1 MAEQKGNQMTTIGNL
16 LTRDLS
22 RKIEEIIQVDQADQA
37 SVYAEIT
44 EYVATDS
51 IRDQYHDLLK
61 AIAEAPGDPHE
72 SVGVWVSGFF
82 GSGKSSFAK
91 NLGYALENRS
101 VLGHKFGELFKQQ
114 IGDPRSSALLDL
126 INAKTPTEVILFEV
140 AKEAD
145 TRKVTQ
151 RIAELMYTVLLR
163 ELGYSEDFDI
173 AELEI
178 ELEAEGKL
186 PEFVATCKSLLKK
199 DWETVRAGA
208 QKLSRASAILHE
220 LNPKLYPSADSWSHS
235 QRNRDVSISVSKVVK
250 RTFDLWGRRRNGKA
264 LVFIID
270 EVGQHVARSGDKIE
284 DLRATIE
291 EFGKVSKN
299 LLKEGKIIAPCWIVV
314 TSQEKLDEVVAAI
327 DSKRVELAKLQDRF
341 HYRVDLAPSD
351 IREVATKRVLAKK
364 TEAQKPL
371 RHLFSENQG
380 QLNAA
385 LRLERTTRRTDIN
398 ESDFVNFYPYPP
410 HYIDL
415 CIGIMSGIR
424 LQPGAP
430 RHYGGS
436 NRTIIKQ
443 AYEMLVSD
451 RTAFAKRPIGALVTL
466 DKVFELVEGNLSN
479 EKRTDIYQIAERFK
493 NDPEDHGWALR
504 VAQAICLLEFIRDLP
519 RTEANL
525 SAVLV
530 SEVGKATPL
539 VEVEAAIKRLNAA
552 QFIRNTEEGWKLQT
566 AQEKN
571 WETERR
577 GHLEPKPRERNEL
590 ARTALQQVFDEPEF
604 KTFRYQNRSFR
615 ISISVDGT
623 SIGDEGELPLT
634 LSVAEDGDELT
645 KRIEEIR
652 KESQQKSHENDPY
665 WLFCLTPEID
675 ELVGQLHASRKMVDK
690 YNQLSAQQKIS
701 PDEAALLQ
709 DEKNSKNGYETRLRD
724 KLTEAMERGTGM
736 FQGVQKDATAK
747 GLSEILKKLFG
758 QVVPYLYPKLQMG
771 SRSLKGDEAEHILK
785 AADLKALPNVFYVG
799 DQGLGLVVTEGPKN
813 IVNTNAD
820 VAKEVLDYLKSEH
833 SYGNKDSRMGKAL
846 EKRFGGTPYG
856 WERDMLRLILAT
868 LFRAGE
874 IEVTYQGNRFHNYQ
888 DPASRTPFTNNTA
901 FKSSLFSP
909 RQSVGLKTL
918 TRAVQQL
925 EDLTGEE
932 VDVEEGAIATAF
944 KKVAVDEL
952 EKLYPLKATA
962 EAHRLPILSMLSD
975 FQQTLAGIQSS
986 ASDDCVRILTE
997 NGKDFGET
1005 RNKVRKLRETLNAEA
1020 IGVLRQASFA
1030 IEHIWQRLAS
1040 HCPSPEI
1047 AKSVEEL
1054 KAVLSSDQ
1062 FVDSLSEIEG
1072 KTATIAGA
1080 YKQVYLELFER
1091 RRAAYMKAIDDIKLR
1106 PEWEPLQPV
1115 VKDESDDAAR
1125 RQIEAENARKEIMA
1139 NTMLVALIARVG
1151 SDEDRENVSTGKTL
1165 GKASLAE
1172 METDLVAVDGLKSSV
1187 LLKLQELS
1195 LSVEPKPVRRLKIAQ
1210 FFSKPI
1216 RTQPELDATIEKL
1229 RESLQKCIDEEMVI
1243 ILE

>member
-1 MAEQKGNQMTTIGNL
+1 
-16 LTRDLS
+16 
-22 RKIEEIIQVDQADQA
+22 
-37 SVYAEIT
+37 
-44 EYVATDS
+44 
-51 IRDQYHDLLK
+51 
-61 AIAEAPGDPHE
+61 
-72 SVGVWVSGFF
+72 
-82 GSGKSSFAK
+82 
-91 NLGYALENRS
+91 
-101 VLGHKFGELFKQQ
+101 
-114 IGDPRSSALLDL
+114 
-126 INAKTPTEVILFEV
+126 
-140 AKEAD
+140 
-145 TRKVTQ
+145 
-151 RIAELMYTVLLR
+151 MYTVLLR

-186 PEFVATCKSLLKK
+186 PEFIATCKTLLDK

-208 QKLSRASAILHE
+208 QKLSRASAILHQ
-220 LNPKLYPSADSWSHS
+220 LDPNLYPSADSWSHS
-235 QRNRDVSISVSKVVK
+235 QRNRDASISVGKVVK
-250 RTFDLWGRRRNGKA
+250 RTFELWGRRRNGKA

-291 EFGKVSKN
+291 EFGRVGKN
-299 LLKEGKIIAPCWIVV
+299 LLKEHKIIAPCWIVV

-364 TEAQKPL
+364 DEAEKPL
-371 RHLFSENQG
+371 KELFSANQG

-398 ESDFVNFYPYPP
+398 ESDFIHFYPYPP

-451 RTAFAKRPIGALVTL
+451 RTAFAKKPIKALVTL

-493 NDPEDHGWALR
+493 NNQEDQGWALR
-504 VAQAICLLEFIRDLP
+504 VAKAICLLEFLRDLP

-525 SAVLV
+525 AAVLV
-530 SEVGKATPL
+530 DEVGKSAPL
-539 VEVEAAIKRLNAA
+539 SEVQAAVKRLSTA

-571 WETERR
+571 WETERS
-577 GHLEPKPRERNEL
+577 GYLEPKPRERNEL
-590 ARTALQQVFDEPEF
+590 ARSALQQIFDEPEF
-604 KTFRYQNRSFR
+604 KTFRFQNRSFR
-615 ISISVDGT
+615 IGISVDGT
-623 SIGDEGELPLT
+623 GIGDEGELPVALC
-634 LSVAEDGDELT
+634 LAEDADELT

-652 KESQQKSHENDPY
+652 TDSQQKSHENDLY

-675 ELVGQLHASRKMVDK
+675 ELVGQLHASRRMVDK

-701 PDEAALLQ
+701 PDEATCLQ

-736 FQGVQKDATAK
+736 FRGVQKDASALGK
-747 GLSEILKKLFG
+747 GLGEILKKLFG
-758 QVVPYLYPKLQMG
+758 QVVPDLYPKLQMG
-771 SRSLKGDEAEHILK
+771 SRPLKGDEAELILK
-785 AADLKALPNVFYVG
+785 AADLKALPNVFYIG
-799 DQGLGLVVTEGPKN
+799 DHGLGLVIKEGPKN
-813 IVNTNAD
+813 VVNTNAD

-846 EKRFGGTPYG
+846 ENRFGGTPYG
-856 WERDMLRLILAT
+856 WERDMLRLILAA

-888 DPASRTPFTNNTA
+888 DPASRTPFTNNPA
-901 FKSSLFSP
+901 FRSSLFSP

-918 TRAVQQL
+918 TQAVQQL

-932 VDVEEGAIATAF
+932 VDVEEGAIATAL
-944 KKVAVDEL
+944 KKVAAEEL

-962 EAHRLPILSMLSD
+962 EAHHLPILASLSE
-975 FQQTLAGIQSS
+975 FQHTLVGIQSS
-986 ASDDCVRILTE
+986 TSDDCVRILTE
-997 NGKDFGET
+997 NGPQFAET
-1005 RNKVRKLRETLNAEA
+1005 RDKVRKMRESLDSKA
-1020 IGVLRQASFA
+1020 IDLLRQSRLAT
-1030 IEHIWQRLAS
+1030 EQVWQRLAP
-1040 HCPSPEI
+1040 HCPLPEI
-1047 AKSVEEL
+1047 AASVEEL
-1054 KAVLSSDQ
+1054 QKLLVSEQFIDSLDDIAKHTKAVLD
-1062 FVDSLSEIEG
+1062 
-1072 KTATIAGA
+1072 A
-1080 YKQVYLELFER
+1080 YKLVYIDLFER
-1091 RRAAYMKAIDDIKLR
+1091 RKKAYESAIEEIRNRSEWGPLEATN
-1106 PEWEPLQPV
+1106 PEQASSMLSPL
-1115 VKDESDDAAR
+1115 AGR
-1125 RQIEAENARKEIMA
+1125 LG
-1139 NTMLVALIARVG
+1139 T
-1151 SDEDRENVSTGKTL
+1151 DEDKDAVANGASL
-1165 GKASLAE
+1165 GKASLTE
-1172 METDLVAVDGLKSSV
+1172 MESDLCAADGLKSSV
-1187 LLKLQELS
+1187 LFKLQELS
-1195 LSVEPKPVRRLKIAQ
+1195 IAENKAPVRKVRVSE
-1210 FFSKPI
+1210 FFNRPI
-1216 RTQPELDATIEKL
+1216 QTQAELDNVLDLI
-1229 RESLQKCIDEEMVI
+1229 RDSLQKCIDEGAII

>member
-1 MAEQKGNQMTTIGNL
+1 MKTIGDL

-22 RKIEEIIQVDQADQA
+22 RKIEEIIQVDQADEQ
-37 SVYAEIT
+37 SVHAEIT
-44 EYVATDS
+44 EYIATDS
-51 IRDQYHDLLK
+51 IREQYHHLLK
-61 AIAEAPGDPHE
+61 AVAEAPSDPHE

-101 VLGHKFGELFKQQ
+101 VLGSKFADLFKQQ
-114 IGDPRSSALLDL
+114 LGDTRTSDLLDL

-186 PEFVATCKSLLKK
+186 PEFIATCKTLLKR

-208 QKLSRASAILHE
+208 QKLSRASAILHQ
-220 LNPKLYPSADSWSHS
+220 LDPKLYPSADSWSHS
-235 QRNRDVSISVSKVVK
+235 QRNRDASISVSKVVK
-250 RTFDLWGRRRNGKA
+250 RTFDLWGRRRKGKA

-291 EFGKVSKN
+291 EFGKVGKN
-299 LLKEGKIIAPCWIVV
+299 LLKERKIIAPCWIVV

-364 TEAQKPL
+364 TQAEKPL
-371 RHLFSENQG
+371 KRLFSENQG

-398 ESDFVNFYPYPP
+398 ESDFVHFYPYPP

-443 AYEMLVSD
+443 AYEMLVSE
-451 RTAFAKRPIGALVTL
+451 RTAFAKKPIGALVTL

-479 EKRTDIYQIAERFK
+479 EKRTDIHQIAERFK
-493 NDPEDHGWALR
+493 NNVEDHGWASR
-504 VAQAICLLEFIRDLP
+504 VAKAICLLEFVRDLP

-525 SAVLV
+525 AAVLV
-530 SEVGKATPL
+530 DEVGKATPL
-539 VEVEAAIKRLNAA
+539 NEIQAAVQRLHTA

-590 ARTALQQVFDEPEF
+590 TRTALQQVFDEPEF

-615 ISISVDGT
+615 IGISVDGT
-623 SIGDEGELPLT
+623 SIGDEGELPLS
-634 LSVAEDGDELT
+634 LCVAEDADELT

-652 KESQQKSHENDPY
+652 TESQQKTHENDLY

-701 PDEAALLQ
+701 PDEATCLQ

-724 KLTEAMERGTGM
+724 KLTEGMERGTGM
-736 FQGVQKDATAK
+736 FRGVQKDASALGK
-747 GLSEILKKLFG
+747 GLGEILKKLFG
-758 QVVPYLYPKLQMG
+758 QVVPDLYPKLQMG
-771 SRSLKGDEAEHILK
+771 SRPLKGDEAEHILK

-799 DQGLGLVVTEGPKN
+799 DQGLGLVIKDGPKN
-813 IVNTNAD
+813 IVNINAV

-888 DPASRTPFTNNTA
+888 DPACRTPFTNNPA

-918 TRAVQQL
+918 TQAVQQL

-932 VDVEEGAIATAF
+932 VDVEEGAIAAAF
-944 KKVAVDEL
+944 KKVVAEEL

-962 EAHRLPILSMLSD
+962 EAHRLPILPLLSE
-975 FQQTLAGIQSS
+975 FRQTLLGIQSS
-986 ASDDCVRILTE
+986 ASDDCVRTLTE

-1005 RNKVRKLRETLNAEA
+1005 RDYVRKLRESLNAEA
-1020 IGVLRQASFA
+1020 IGMIRQARQA
-1030 IEHIWQRLAS
+1030 TNQVWQRLAA
-1040 HCPSPEI
+1040 HNPTPELGTT
-1047 AKSVEEL
+1047 VERLKTLLASEHFIDSWNEIDAST
-1054 KAVLSSDQ
+1054 KAVLD
-1062 FVDSLSEIEG
+1062 
-1072 KTATIAGA
+1072 A
-1080 YKQVYLELFER
+1080 YRNAYCDLFER
-1091 RRAAYMKAIDDIKLR
+1091 RKSFYESAIEEIKNR
-1106 PEWEPLQPV
+1106 TEWAPLEATNSSMAVTLLSPLLGRVGTDEDQEA
-1115 VKDESDDAAR
+1115 VKGGTSLGKSSLTEMESD
-1125 RQIEAENARKEIMA
+1125 
-1139 NTMLVALIARVG
+1139 
-1151 SDEDRENVSTGKTL
+1151 
-1165 GKASLAE
+1165 LA
-1172 METDLVAVDGLKSSV
+1172 AVDGLKSSV
-1187 LLKLQELS
+1187 SVKLQELS
-1195 LSVEPKPVRRLKIAQ
+1195 IGSEKKAPVRKVRVSE
-1210 FFSKPI
+1210 FFNRPI
-1216 RTQPELDATIEKL
+1216 QTQEELDKVLDLI
-1229 RESLQKCIDEEMVI
+1229 RNSLQKCIDEGAII

>member
-1 MAEQKGNQMTTIGNL
+1 MTTIGEL

-22 RKIEEIIQVDQADQA
+22 RKIEEIIQVDQGDEHA
-37 SVYAEIT
+37 VYGEIS
-44 EYVATDS
+44 EYIATDS
-51 IRDQYHDLLK
+51 IREQYHHLLK

-91 NLGYALENRS
+91 NLGYALQNRG
-101 VLGHKFGELFKQQ
+101 VLGSKFAELFKQQ
-114 IGDPRSSALLDL
+114 LGDTRISALLDL

-163 ELGYSEDFDI
+163 ELSYAEDFDI

-186 PEFVATCKSLLKK
+186 PEFVSTCKSQLNKN
-199 DWETVRAGA
+199 WETVRAGA
-208 QKLSRASAILHE
+208 QKLSRASAILHT
-220 LNPKLYPSADSWSHS
+220 LDPKTYPSADSWAHA
-235 QRNRDVSISVSKVVK
+235 QRNRDTLISVSKVVE
-250 RTFDLWGRRRNGKA
+250 RTFELWGRRRKGKA
-264 LVFIID
+264 LAFIID

-291 EFGKVSKN
+291 EFGKVGRN
-299 LLKEGKIIAPCWIVV
+299 LLKARKITAPCWIVV
-314 TSQEKLDEVVAAI
+314 TSQEKLNEVVAAI
-327 DSKRVELAKLQDRF
+327 DSKRVDLAKLQDRF
-341 HYRVDLAPSD
+341 RYRVDLAPSD

-364 TEAQKPL
+364 TEAVKSL
-371 RHLFSENQG
+371 KKLFSDNQG

-385 LRLERTTRRTDIN
+385 LRLERTSRRTDIN
-398 ESDFVNFYPYPP
+398 ESDFIDFYPYPP

-479 EKRTDIYQIAERFK
+479 EKRTDIHQIAERFK
-493 NDPEDHGWALR
+493 GVPEDNGWALR
-504 VAQAICLLEFIRDLP
+504 VAKAICLLEFIRDLP
-519 RTEANL
+519 RTEVNL

-530 SEVGKATPL
+530 DEVGRAAPL
-539 VEVEAAIKRLNAA
+539 GEVQAAVKRLHTA
-552 QFIRNTEEGWKLQT
+552 QFVRNTEEGWKLQT

-577 GHLEPKPRERNEL
+577 GYLEPKPRERNEL
-590 ARTALQQVFDEPEF
+590 TRTALQQIFDEPEF
-604 KTFRYQNRSFR
+604 KTYRFQNRSFR
-615 ISISVDGT
+615 VGVCVDGT
-623 SIGDEGELPLT
+623 TTGSEGDLPLT
-634 LSVAEDGDELT
+634 LCACDDAGELT

-652 KESQQKSHENDPY
+652 AESQQKSHENDLY

-675 ELVGQLHASRKMVDK
+675 EIVAQLHASRKMVDK

-701 PDEAALLQ
+701 ADEAICLQ
-709 DEKNSKNGYETRLRD
+709 DEKNSKNGNETRLRD
-724 KLTEAMERGTGM
+724 KLTEAMERGSGM
-736 FQGVQKDATAK
+736 FRGVQKDASGLGK
-747 GLSEILKKLFG
+747 GLGEILKKLFG
-758 QVVPYLYPKLQMG
+758 HVVPDMYPKLQMG
-771 SRSLKGDEAEHILK
+771 SRPLKGDEAEHILK

-799 DQGLGLVVTEGPKN
+799 DQGLGLVVKDGPKN

-820 VAKEVLDYLKSEH
+820 VAKEVLDFLKSEH
-833 SYGNKDSRMGKAL
+833 SYGNKDTRMGKAL
-846 EKRFGGTPYG
+846 EKRFGGFTYG

-888 DPASRTPFTNNTA
+888 DPASRAPFTNNQS
-901 FKSSLFSP
+901 FRSSLFSP

-918 TRAVQQL
+918 TQAVQQL

-944 KKVAVDEL
+944 KNVAAAEL
-952 EKLYPLKATA
+952 EKLYPLKALA
-962 EAHRLPILSMLSD
+962 EAHRLPVVPLLIEY
-975 FQQTLAGIQSS
+975 QQTLAGILAS
-986 ASDDCVRILTE
+986 ASDDCVRTLNETGAI
-997 NGKDFGET
+997 FGQT
-1005 RNKVRKLRETLNAEA
+1005 REKVRKLREAVSDKTLDALQQARTATEA
-1020 IGVLRQASFA
+1020 V
-1030 IEHIWQRLAS
+1030 WQRLSA
-1040 HCPSPEI
+1040 HCPSPEV
-1047 AKSVEEL
+1047 AEAVKDLKEL
-1054 KAVLSSDQ
+1054 LVSDQ
-1062 FVDSLSEIEG
+1062 FVESLDAVAI
-1072 KTATIAGA
+1072 KTKTVLDA
-1080 YKQVYLELFER
+1080 YKQAYRALFD
-1091 RRAAYMKAIDDIKLR
+1091 RRAEAYQKAVEEIRNR
-1106 PEWEPLQPV
+1106 PEWEPLAQTNLDLAKLLLAP
-1115 VKDESDDAAR
+1115 
-1125 RQIEAENARKEIMA
+1125 
-1139 NTMLVALIARVG
+1139 LVARVG
-1151 SDEDRENVSTGKTL
+1151 TEADRGAVDSGKGLGNVSLT
-1165 GKASLAE
+1165 E
-1172 METDLVAVDGLKSSV
+1172 MESDLAAVEGLRSSALV
-1187 LLKLQELS
+1187 KLQELS
-1195 LSVEPKPVRRLKIAQ
+1195 MGGETKAPVRRIRMSEI
-1210 FFSKPI
+1210 FNRPI
-1216 RTQPELDATIEKL
+1216 QTQEDLETAMGQL
-1229 RESLQKCIDEEMVI
+1229 RNSLQKFIDEGAAI

>member
-1 MAEQKGNQMTTIGNL
+1 VKTIGEL
-16 LTRDLS
+16 LTRDLGS
-22 RKIEEIIQVDQADQA
+22 KIEEIIQVDQADEQ

-44 EYVATDS
+44 EYIATTS
-51 IRDQYHDLLK
+51 IRDQYHQLFK
-61 AIAEAPGDPHE
+61 AVAEAPADPNE
-72 SVGVWVSGFF
+72 SIGVWVSGFF

-91 NLGYALENRS
+91 NLGYALQNRT
-101 VLGHKFGELFKQQ
+101 VLGSKFADLFKKQL
-114 IGDPRSSALLDL
+114 GDQRITDLLDL

-186 PEFVATCKSLLKK
+186 SEFIATCKTLLQK

-208 QKLSRASAILHE
+208 QKLSRASAILHT
-220 LNPKLYPSADSWSHS
+220 LDSKTYPSADSWSHA
-235 QRNRDVSISVSKVVK
+235 QRNRDAAISVSKVVE
-250 RTFDLWGRRRNGKA
+250 RTFELWGRRRKGKA

-291 EFGKVSKN
+291 EFGKVGKN
-299 LLKEGKIIAPCWIVV
+299 LLKAHKIIAPCWIVV

-327 DSKRVELAKLQDRF
+327 DSKRVDLAKLQDRF
-341 HYRVDLAPSD
+341 HFRVDLAPSD
-351 IREVATKRVLAKK
+351 IREVATKRVLAK
-364 TEAQKPL
+364 TPDAETTLQK
-371 RHLFSENQG
+371 LFSENQG
-380 QLNAA
+380 QMNAA
-385 LRLERTTRRTDIN
+385 LRLERTTRRTDIS
-398 ESDFVNFYPYPP
+398 ESDFIHYYPYPP

-451 RTAFAKRPIGALVTL
+451 RTAFAKKPIGALVTM

-479 EKRTDIYQIAERFK
+479 EKRTDIHQIGERFK
-493 NDPEDHGWALR
+493 DDPEDHGWAWR
-504 VAQAICLLEFIRDLP
+504 VAKAICLLEFIRDLP

-525 SAVLV
+525 AAVLV
-530 SEVGKATPL
+530 DEVGKATPIQ
-539 VEVEAAIKRLNAA
+539 EVQAAVKRLNTA

-571 WETERR
+571 WETDRR

-590 ARTALQQVFDEPEF
+590 ARSALQQIFDEPEF
-604 KTFRYQNRSFR
+604 KTFRFQNRSFR
-615 ISISVDGT
+615 IAIRIDGT
-623 SIGDEGELPLT
+623 GIGDEGELPLT
-634 LSVAEDGDELT
+634 LSVADDADDLT
-645 KRIEEIR
+645 KRIEEVR
-652 KESQQKSHENDPY
+652 SESQQKSHENDLY

-675 ELVGQLHASRKMVDK
+675 ELVAQLHASRKMVDK

-701 PDEAALLQ
+701 PDEASCLQ
-709 DEKNSKNGYETRLRD
+709 DEKNSKHGFETRLRD
-724 KLTEAMERGTGM
+724 KLTEGMERGTGM
-736 FQGVQKDATAK
+736 FRGVQKDASALGK
-747 GLSEILKKLFG
+747 GLGEILKKFFG
-758 QVVPYLYPKLQMG
+758 HIVPDMYFKLQMG
-771 SRSLKGDEAEHILK
+771 SRPLKGDEAEHILK
-785 AADLKALPNVFYVG
+785 AADLKALPNVFYAG
-799 DQGLGLVVTEGPKN
+799 DHGLGLVIKEGPKN

-846 EKRFGGTPYG
+846 ERRFGGTPYG

-874 IEVTYQGNRFHNYQ
+874 VEVTYQGNRFRNYQ
-888 DPASRTPFTNNTA
+888 DPAARTPFTSNPA
-901 FKSSLFSP
+901 FRSSLFSP
-909 RQSVGLKTL
+909 RQTVGLKTL
-918 TRAVQQL
+918 TQAVQQL

-944 KKVAVDEL
+944 KKVAAEEL

-962 EAHRLPILSMLSD
+962 EAHRLPIMPMLSE
-975 FQQTLAGIQSS
+975 FQQTLIGIQAS

-997 NGKDFGET
+997 NGADFAET
-1005 RNKVRKLRETLNAEA
+1005 RDRVRQLRELLNAEA
-1020 IGVLRQASFA
+1020 IGVLRQARLVT
-1030 IEHIWQRLAS
+1030 EQVWQRLAS

-1047 AKSVEEL
+1047 AASVEEL
-1054 KAVLSSDQ
+1054 KQLLSSEQLIASWGEMAGHTKAVLD
-1062 FVDSLSEIEG
+1062 
-1072 KTATIAGA
+1072 A
-1080 YKQVYLELFER
+1080 YKHVYIDIFDR
-1091 RRAAYMKAIDDIKLR
+1091 RRNAYETAIGEIKNRAEWGPLESTNPGMAASLLS
-1106 PEWEPLQPV
+1106 PL
-1115 VKDESDDAAR
+1115 
-1125 RQIEAENARKEIMA
+1125 MG
-1139 NTMLVALIARVG
+1139 RVG
-1151 SDEDRENVSTGKTL
+1151 TEDDKEAVAKGVSL
-1165 GKASLAE
+1165 GKASLTE
-1172 METDLVAVDGLKSSV
+1172 MESDLAAVDGLKSSV
-1187 LLKLQELS
+1187 SIKLQELS
-1195 LSVEPKPVRRLKIAQ
+1195 MGGEKKAPVRRIRVSE
-1210 FFSKPI
+1210 FFNRPI
-1216 RTQPELDATIEKL
+1216 QTQGELDKTLELI
-1229 RESLQKCIDEEMVI
+1229 RDSLQKCIDEGAVI

>member
-1 MAEQKGNQMTTIGNL
+1 MKTIGDL

-22 RKIEEIIQVDQADQA
+22 RKIEEIIQVDQADEQ
-37 SVYAEIT
+37 SVHAEIS

-51 IRDQYHDLLK
+51 IREQYHHLLK
-61 AIAEAPGDPHE
+61 AVAEAPADPHE
-72 SVGVWVSGFF
+72 SIGVWVSGFF

-91 NLGYALENRS
+91 NLGYALQNRT
-101 VLGHKFGELFKQQ
+101 VVGRKFADLFKEQ
-114 IGDPRSSALLDL
+114 IGDNRINDLLDL

-163 ELGYSEDFDI
+163 ELGYAEDFDV

-186 PEFVATCKSLLKK
+186 PEFIATCKSELKK

-208 QKLSRASAILHE
+208 QKLSRASAILHK
-220 LNPKLYPSADSWSHS
+220 LDPKTYPSADSWAHA
-235 QRNRDVSISVSKVVK
+235 QRNRDASISVSKVVE
-250 RTFDLWGRRRNGKA
+250 RTFELWGRRRKGKA

-291 EFGKVSKN
+291 EFGKIGKN
-299 LLKEGKIIAPCWIVV
+299 LLKARKITAPCWIVV

-341 HYRVDLAPSD
+341 RYRVDLAPSD

-364 TEAQKPL
+364 TAAEKPL
-371 RHLFSENQG
+371 KDLFKKNEG

-385 LRLERTTRRTDIN
+385 LRLERTTRRTDIS
-398 ESDFVNFYPYPP
+398 ESDFVHFYPYPP

-451 RTAFAKRPIGALVTL
+451 RTGFAKKPVGALVTL

-479 EKRTDIYQIAERFK
+479 EKRTDIHQIAERF
-493 NDPEDHGWALR
+493 NGEPDDHGWALR
-504 VAQAICLLEFIRDLP
+504 VAKAICLLEFIRDLP

-525 SAVLV
+525 AAVLV
-530 SEVGKATPL
+530 DEVGKATP
-539 VEVEAAIKRLNAA
+539 VSEVQAAVKRLDGAK
-552 QFIRNTEEGWKLQT
+552 FIRNTEEGWKLQT

-571 WETERR
+571 WTNERS
-577 GHLEPKPRERNEL
+577 GHLDPKPRERNEL
-590 ARTALQQVFDEPEF
+590 TRTALQQIFDEPEF

-615 ISISVDGT
+615 IGLNVDST

-634 LSVAEDGDELT
+634 LCVSDDADELT

-652 KESQQKSHENDPY
+652 TESQQKSHENDLY

-675 ELVGQLHASRKMVDK
+675 ELVSQLHASRKMVDK
-690 YNQLSAQQKIS
+690 YNQMSAQQKIS
-701 PDEAALLQ
+701 PDEATCLQ

-736 FQGVQKDATAK
+736 FRGVQKDASALGK
-747 GLSEILKKLFG
+747 GLGEILKKLFG
-758 QVVPYLYPKLQMG
+758 QVVPDLYPKLQMG
-771 SRSLKGDEAEHILK
+771 SRPLKGDEAEQILK

-799 DQGLGLVVTEGPKN
+799 DHGLGLVIKDGPKN
-813 IVNTNAD
+813 IICTTAD

-833 SYGNKDSRMGKAL
+833 SYGNKDTRMGKAL

-874 IEVTYQGNRFHNYQ
+874 IEVTFQGNRYHNYQ
-888 DPASRTPFTNNTA
+888 DPASRTPFTNNPA
-901 FKSSLFSP
+901 FRSSLFSP

-918 TRAVQQL
+918 TQAVQQL

-944 KKVAVDEL
+944 KKVAAEEL

-962 EAHRLPILSMLSD
+962 EAHRLPVLPMLTEY
-975 FQQTLAGIQSS
+975 QQTLAGIQSS

-1005 RNKVRKLRETLNAEA
+1005 RDRIRKLRESLDGDA
-1020 IGVLRQASFA
+1020 IGVLRSARLA
-1030 IEHIWQRLAS
+1030 IEQVWQRLAS
-1040 HCPSPEI
+1040 HCPSPDV
-1047 AKSVEEL
+1047 ASAVDEL
-1054 KAVLSSDQ
+1054 KALLGSEQ
-1062 FVDSLSEIEG
+1062 FVESWSEIKA
-1072 KTATIAGA
+1072 KTATIVSA
-1080 YKQVYLELFER
+1080 YKHVYLDLFDR
-1091 RRAAYMKAIDDIKLR
+1091 RRTCYLDAIKEIKDR
-1106 PEWEPLQPV
+1106 PEWTPLVSLPPTE
-1115 VKDESDDAAR
+1115 DEKPDQAAKR
-1125 RQIEAENARKEIMA
+1125 EQDNAKKAIMA
-1139 NTMLVALIARVG
+1139 NTMLAALLARVG
-1151 SDEDRENVSTGKTL
+1151 ADDDRENVSNGTTL
-1165 GKASLAE
+1165 GKASLTE
-1172 METDLVAVDGLKSSV
+1172 MESDLVAVDGLKASV

-1195 LSVEPKPVRRLKIAQ
+1195 LSVEPKPVRRIKIGQ
-1210 FFSKPI
+1210 FFNKPI
-1216 RTQPELDATIEKL
+1216 RTQDELDATIEKL
-1229 RESLQKCIDEEMVI
+1229 RESLQKCIDEETVI

>member
-1 MAEQKGNQMTTIGNL
+1 
-16 LTRDLS
+16 
-22 RKIEEIIQVDQADQA
+22 
-37 SVYAEIT
+37 
-44 EYVATDS
+44 
-51 IRDQYHDLLK
+51 
-61 AIAEAPGDPHE
+61 
-72 SVGVWVSGFF
+72 VSGFF

-91 NLGYALENRS
+91 NLGYALENRT
-101 VLGHKFGELFKQQ
+101 VLGSSFADLFKQQ
-114 IGDPRSSALLDL
+114 LGDPRVNNLLDL
-126 INAKTPTEVILFEV
+126 INAQTPTEVILFEV

-186 PEFVATCKSLLKK
+186 PEFIATCKTLLNR
-199 DWETVRAGA
+199 DWEIVRAGA
-208 QKLSRASAILHE
+208 QKLSRASAILHQ
-220 LNPKLYPSADSWSHS
+220 LDPKLYPSADSWSHS
-235 QRNRDVSISVSKVVK
+235 QRNRDASISVGKVVK
-250 RTFDLWGRRRNGKA
+250 RTFALWGRRRKGKA

-291 EFGKVSKN
+291 EFGKVGKN

-341 HYRVDLAPSD
+341 RYRVDLAPSD
-351 IREVATKRVLAKK
+351 IREVATKRVLAKNDNA
-364 TEAQKPL
+364 EAPL
-371 RHLFSENQG
+371 KKLFAENQG

-385 LRLERTTRRTDIN
+385 LQLERTARRTDIN
-398 ESDFVNFYPYPP
+398 ESDFIQFYPYPP

-451 RTAFAKRPIGALVTL
+451 RTAFAKKPIGALVTL

-479 EKRTDIYQIAERFK
+479 EKRTDIYDIAERFK
-493 NDPEDHGWALR
+493 SDPEDHGWALR
-504 VAQAICLLEFIRDLP
+504 VAKAICLLEFIRDLP

-525 SAVLV
+525 AAVLV
-530 SEVGKATPL
+530 DEVGKATPL
-539 VEVEAAIKRLNAA
+539 DEVQAAVKRLSTA

-566 AQEKN
+566 AHEKN
-571 WETERR
+571 WETERQ
-577 GHLEPKPRERNEL
+577 GHLEPKPRDRNEL
-590 ARTALQQVFDEPEF
+590 ARTAFQKIFDEPEF

-615 ISISVDGT
+615 ISISVDGAG
-623 SIGDEGELPLT
+623 IGDEGELPLA
-634 LSVAEDGDELT
+634 LCMAEDPDELT
-645 KRIEEIR
+645 KRIEETR
-652 KESQQKSHENDPY
+652 TESQQKSHENDLY

-675 ELVGQLHASRKMVDK
+675 ELVGQLHASRTMVDK

-701 PDEAALLQ
+701 PDEATCLQ
-709 DEKNSKNGYETRLRD
+709 DEKNSKNGYEIRLRD
-724 KLTEAMERGTGM
+724 KMTEAMERGTGM
-736 FQGVQKDATAK
+736 FRGVQKDASALGK
-747 GLSEILKKLFG
+747 SLGEILKKLFG
-758 QVVPYLYPKLQMG
+758 QVVPDLYPKLQMG
-771 SRSLKGDEAEHILK
+771 SRPLKGDEAEHILK
-785 AADLKALPNVFYVG
+785 AVDLKALSNVFYFG
-799 DQGLGLVVTEGPKN
+799 DRGLGLVIKDGQKN

-888 DPASRTPFTNNTA
+888 DPASRTPFTNNPA
-901 FKSSLFSP
+901 FRSSLFSP

-918 TRAVQQL
+918 TQAVHRL
-925 EDLTGEE
+925 EDLTGKEI
-932 VDVEEGAIATAF
+932 DVEEGAIATAF
-944 KKVAVDEL
+944 KKVAAEEL
-952 EKLYPLKATA
+952 EKLYPLEATA
-962 EAHRLPILSMLSD
+962 EANRLPILPLLSE
-975 FQQTLAGIQSS
+975 FHETLVGIQLA

-997 NGKDFGET
+997 DGSQFTET
-1005 RNKVRKLRETLNAEA
+1005 RDKVRKLRELLGAKA
-1020 IGVLRQASFA
+1020 IALLRQS
-1030 IEHIWQRLAS
+1030 RLATGQVWQQLKS
-1040 HCPSPEI
+1040 HSPSPEI
-1047 AKSVEEL
+1047 ASTVEEL
-1054 KAVLSSDQ
+1054 ENLLSSEQFIDSWDHIAQRTKAVLDAYRHAYIDLFKRRKKVYESA
-1062 FVDSLSEIEG
+1062 IE
-1072 KTATIAGA
+1072 
-1080 YKQVYLELFER
+1080 
-1091 RRAAYMKAIDDIKLR
+1091 DIKNR
-1106 PEWEPLQPV
+1106 SEWGPLQSTNPGTA
-1115 VKDESDDAAR
+1115 SSLLSSL
-1125 RQIEAENARKEIMA
+1125 QG
-1139 NTMLVALIARVG
+1139 RVG
-1151 SDEDRENVSTGKTL
+1151 TDEDKEAMAKGASL

-1172 METDLVAVDGLKSSV
+1172 MESDLCAVEGLKSSV
-1187 LLKLQELS
+1187 LVKLQELS
-1195 LSVEPKPVRRLKIAQ
+1195 IGGEKKAPVRKLRVSE
-1210 FFSKPI
+1210 FFNRPI
-1216 RTQPELDATIEKL
+1216 QTQAELDKVLDLI
-1229 RESLQKCIDEEMVI
+1229 RDSLQKYIDEGAII

>member
-1 MAEQKGNQMTTIGNL
+1 MKTIG
-16 LTRDLS
+16 DLIS
-22 RKIEEIIQVDQADQA
+22 RPLDRKIEEIIQVDQADEQ
-37 SVYAEIT
+37 SVHAEIS

-51 IRDQYHDLLK
+51 IREQYHHLLK
-61 AIAEAPGDPHE
+61 AVAEAPSDPHE

-91 NLGYALENRS
+91 NLGYALQNRTVVGS
-101 VLGHKFGELFKQQ
+101 SFADLFKQQ
-114 IGDPRSSALLDL
+114 INRDAGGSVVAKQISDLLDL
-126 INAKTPTEVILFEV
+126 INVKTPTEVILFEV

-163 ELGYSEDFDI
+163 ELGYAEDFDI

-186 PEFVATCKSLLKK
+186 PEFISTCNIELKK
-199 DWETVRAGA
+199 DWESVRAGA
-208 QKLSRASAILHE
+208 QKVSRASSILHK
-220 LNPKLYPSADSWSHS
+220 LDPKTYPSADSWAHA
-235 QRNRDVSISVSKVVK
+235 QRNRDASISVSKVVE
-250 RTFDLWGRRRNGKA
+250 RTFELWGRRRPGKA

-291 EFGKVSKN
+291 EFGKVGKN
-299 LLKEGKIIAPCWIVV
+299 LLKARKITAPCWIVV

-341 HYRVDLAPSD
+341 RYRVDLAPSD

-364 TEAQKPL
+364 SEAEKPL
-371 RHLFSENQG
+371 KDLFKKNEG

-398 ESDFVNFYPYPP
+398 ENDFIHFYPYPP

-451 RTAFAKRPIGALVTL
+451 RTALAKKSIGTLVTL

-479 EKRTDIYQIAERFK
+479 EKRTDIHQIAERFK
-493 NDPEDHGWALR
+493 GDPEDNGWALR
-504 VAQAICLLEFIRDLP
+504 VAKVICLLEFIRDLP

-525 SAVLV
+525 AAVLV
-530 SEVGKATPL
+530 DEVGKATPL
-539 VEVEAAIKRLNAA
+539 SEVQAAVKRLDAA
-552 QFIRNTEEGWKLQT
+552 KFIRNTEEGWKLQT

-571 WETERR
+571 WTNERS
-577 GHLEPKPRERNEL
+577 GYLDPKPRERNEL
-590 ARTALQQVFDEPEF
+590 TRTALQQIFDEPDF
-604 KTFRYQNRSFR
+604 KTYRFQNRSFR
-615 ISISVDGT
+615 IGISVDGT

-634 LSVAEDGDELT
+634 LCVSDDADELT
-645 KRIEEIR
+645 KRIEDIR
-652 KESQQKSHENDPY
+652 TQSQQSSHQNDLF

-675 ELVGQLHASRKMVDK
+675 ELVAQLHASRKMVDK
-690 YNQLSAQQKIS
+690 YNQMSAQQKIS
-701 PDEAALLQ
+701 PDEATCLQ
-709 DEKNSKNGYETRLRD
+709 DEKNAKNGHENRLRD
-724 KLTEAMERGTGM
+724 KLTEVMERGTGM
-736 FQGVQKDATAK
+736 FRGVQKDASALGK

-758 QVVPYLYPKLQMG
+758 QVVPDLYPKLQMG
-771 SRSLKGDEAEHILK
+771 SRPLKGDEADHILK
-785 AADLKALPNVFYVG
+785 AVDLKVLPKVFYEG
-799 DQGLGLVVTEGPKN
+799 DQGLAMVVKDGAKVVIN
-813 IVNTNAD
+813 SNAE
-820 VAKEVLDYLKSEH
+820 VSKEALDYLKSEH
-833 SYGNKDSRMGKAL
+833 SYGNKDTRMGKAL

-874 IEVTYQGNRFHNYQ
+874 IEVTYQGNRYHNYQ
-888 DPASRTPFTNNTA
+888 DPTSRTPFTNNPA
-901 FKSSLFSP
+901 FRSSLFSP

-918 TRAVQQL
+918 TQAVQQL

-944 KKVAVDEL
+944 KKVAAEEL

-962 EAHRLPILSMLSD
+962 EAHRLPVQKMLSE
-975 FQQTLAGIQSS
+975 FQQTLVGIQSS

-1005 RNKVRKLRETLNAEA
+1005 RDKVRKLRECLDAEA
-1020 IGVLRQASFA
+1020 IAVLRQARQA
-1030 IEHIWQRLAS
+1030 TDQVWQRLAA
-1040 HCPSPEI
+1040 HNPSPEL
-1047 AKSVEEL
+1047 SNTVEEL
-1054 KAVLSSDQ
+1054 KGFLESEHFIDSWDEIAAHTKTVL
-1062 FVDSLSEIEG
+1062 
-1072 KTATIAGA
+1072 TA
-1080 YKQVYLELFER
+1080 
-1091 RRAAYMKAIDDIKLR
+1091 
-1106 PEWEPLQPV
+1106 
-1115 VKDESDDAAR
+1115 
-1125 RQIEAENARKEIMA
+1125 
-1139 NTMLVALIARVG
+1139 
-1151 SDEDRENVSTGKTL
+1151 
-1165 GKASLAE
+1165 
-1172 METDLVAVDGLKSSV
+1172 
-1187 LLKLQELS
+1187 
-1195 LSVEPKPVRRLKIAQ
+1195 
-1210 FFSKPI
+1210 
-1216 RTQPELDATIEKL
+1216 
-1229 RESLQKCIDEEMVI
+1229 
-1243 ILE
+1243 

>member
-1 MAEQKGNQMTTIGNL
+1 MTTIGEL

-22 RKIEEIIQVDQADQA
+22 RKIEEIIQVDQADEQ
-37 SVYAEIT
+37 SVHAEIT
-44 EYVATDS
+44 EYIGTDS
-51 IRDQYHDLLK
+51 IREQYHHLLK
-61 AIAEAPGDPHE
+61 AIAEAPADPHE

-91 NLGYALENRS
+91 NLGYALQNRT
-101 VLGHKFGELFKQQ
+101 VLGSQFADLFKQQ
-114 IGDPRSSALLDL
+114 LEDDRISDLLDL

-163 ELGYSEDFDI
+163 ELDYAEDFDI

-178 ELEAEGKL
+178 TLEAEGRL
-186 PEFVATCKSLLKK
+186 EQFIQLAEK
-199 DWETVRAGA
+199 DGKAWRQTRTGSH
-208 QKLSRASAILHE
+208 KINRASAILHE
-220 LNPKLYPSADSWSHS
+220 LEPTTYPSADSWAKSF
-235 QRNRDVSISVSKVVK
+235 RNQEATITVRKVVE
-250 RTFDLWGRRRNGKA
+250 RTFELWGRRRPGKA

-299 LLKEGKIIAPCWIVV
+299 LLKARKISAPCWIVV

-327 DSKRVELAKLQDRF
+327 DSKRIDLAKLQDRF

-351 IREVATKRVLAKK
+351 IREVATKRVLAK
-364 TEAQKPL
+364 TGDAEKPL
-371 RHLFSENQG
+371 KKLFTDNQG
-380 QLNAA
+380 KLNAA

-398 ESDFVNFYPYPP
+398 EEDFVSFYPYPP

-451 RTAFAKRPIGALVTL
+451 RTAFAQKPIGALVTL

-479 EKRTDIYQIAERFK
+479 EKRTDIHQIAERF
-493 NDPEDHGWALR
+493 NSDPEDQGWALK
-504 VAQAICLLEFIRDLP
+504 VAKAICLLEFIRDLP

-525 SAVLV
+525 AAVLV
-530 SEVGKATPL
+530 DEVGKATPL
-539 VEVEAAIKRLNAA
+539 SEVQAAVKRLNTA

-577 GHLEPKPRERNEL
+577 GYLEPKPRDRNEL
-590 ARTALQQVFDEPEF
+590 ARTALQQIFDEPEF
-604 KTFRYQNRSFR
+604 KTYRYQNRSFR
-615 ISISVDGT
+615 IGISMDGT

-634 LSVAEDGDELT
+634 LCVSEDADELT

-652 KESQQKSHENDPY
+652 TESQQNSHQSDLY

-690 YNQLSAQQKIS
+690 YNQLSAQQKITQ
-701 PDEAALLQ
+701 DEASCLQ
-709 DEKNSKNGYETRLRD
+709 DEKNSKNGFETRLRD

-736 FQGVQKDATAK
+736 FRGVQKDASALGK
-747 GLSEILKKLFG
+747 GLSEILKKLFS
-758 QVVPYLYPKLQMG
+758 QVVPDLYPKLQMG
-771 SRSLKGDEAEHILK
+771 SRPLKGDEADHILK
-785 AADLKALPNVFYVG
+785 AADLKALPKVFYESE
-799 DQGLGLVVTEGPKN
+799 QGLAVVVKDGAKLV
-813 IVNTNAD
+813 INTNAD

-874 IEVTYQGNRFHNYQ
+874 IEVTHQGNRFHNYQ
-888 DPASRTPFTNNTA
+888 DPASRTPFTNNPA
-901 FKSSLFSP
+901 FRSSLFSP

-918 TRAVQQL
+918 TQAVQQL
-925 EDLTGEE
+925 EDLIGEE

-944 KKVAVDEL
+944 KKVAADEL
-952 EKLYPLKATA
+952 EKLYQLKATA
-962 EAHRLPILSMLSD
+962 EAHRLPVLSMLSEY
-975 FQQTLAGIQSS
+975 QQTLTGIQAS

-997 NGKDFGET
+997 NGEDFGET
-1005 RNKVRKLRETLNAEA
+1005 RDKVRNLRESLDSEA
-1020 IGVLRQASFA
+1020 IGILRQARQA
-1030 IEHIWQRLAS
+1030 TEQVWHRLSA
-1040 HCPSPEI
+1040 HNPSPEL
-1047 AKSVEEL
+1047 STTVEEL
-1054 KAVLSSDQ
+1054 QSFLASEDFIDSWDTITDHTKTVL
-1062 FVDSLSEIEG
+1062 
-1072 KTATIAGA
+1072 GA
-1080 YKQVYLELFER
+1080 YKTAYCDLFD
-1091 RRAAYMKAIDDIKLR
+1091 RRAKSYESAIGEIQNR
-1106 PEWEPLQPV
+1106 TEWTPLEANNPGMALSLLTPLQG
-1115 VKDESDDAAR
+1115 
-1125 RQIEAENARKEIMA
+1125 
-1139 NTMLVALIARVG
+1139 RVG
-1151 SDEDRENVSTGKTL
+1151 TTEDKEAVQEGKSL
-1165 GKASLAE
+1165 GKASLTE
-1172 METDLVAVDGLKSSV
+1172 MESDLAAVDGLKSSV
-1187 LLKLQELS
+1187 LVKLQELS
-1195 LSVEPKPVRRLKIAQ
+1195 IGNDKKA
-1210 FFSKPI
+1210 PI
-1216 RTQPELDATIEKL
+1216 RKVRVSGFFNRPIETQAELDKALDLI
-1229 RESLQKCIDEEMVI
+1229 RDSLQKCIDEGAII

>member
-1 MAEQKGNQMTTIGNL
+1 MKAIGDL

-22 RKIEEIIQVDQADQA
+22 RKIEEIIQVDQADEH
-37 SVYAEIT
+37 SVYAEIS

-51 IRDQYHDLLK
+51 IREQYHHLLK
-61 AIAEAPGDPHE
+61 AVAEAPTDPHE

-91 NLGYALENRS
+91 NLGYALQNRT
-101 VLGHKFGELFKQQ
+101 VVGKKFADLFKEQ
-114 IGDPRSSALLDL
+114 IGDNRISDLLNL

-163 ELGYSEDFDI
+163 ELGYAEDFDV

-186 PEFVATCKSLLKK
+186 TEFIDTCKSELKK

-208 QKLSRASAILHE
+208 QKLSRASAILH
-220 LNPKLYPSADSWSHS
+220 KLDSKTYPSADSWAHA
-235 QRNRDVSISVSKVVK
+235 QRNRDASISVSKVVE
-250 RTFDLWGRRRNGKA
+250 RTFELWGRRRKGKA
-264 LVFIID
+264 LIFIID

-291 EFGKVSKN
+291 EFGKIGKN
-299 LLKEGKIIAPCWIVV
+299 LLKAKKITAPCWIVV

-341 HYRVDLAPSD
+341 RYRVDLAPSD

-364 TEAQKPL
+364 TAAETPL
-371 RHLFSENQG
+371 RELFKKNEG

-385 LRLERTTRRTDIN
+385 LRLERTTRRTDIS
-398 ESDFVNFYPYPP
+398 EGDFIHFYPYPP

-451 RTAFAKRPIGALVTL
+451 RTAFAKKPVGALVTL

-479 EKRTDIYQIAERFK
+479 EKRTDIHQIAERFK
-493 NDPEDHGWALR
+493 GDADDHGWALR
-504 VAQAICLLEFIRDLP
+504 VAKAICLLEFIRDLP

-525 SAVLV
+525 AAVLV
-530 SEVGKATPL
+530 DEVGKATPL
-539 VEVEAAIKRLNAA
+539 SEVQAAVKRLDGAKS
-552 QFIRNTEEGWKLQT
+552 IRNTEEGWKLQT

-571 WETERR
+571 WTNERS
-577 GHLEPKPRERNEL
+577 GHLDPKPRERNEL
-590 ARTALQQVFDEPEF
+590 TRTALQQIFDEPEF

-615 ISISVDGT
+615 IGINIDGT

-634 LSVAEDGDELT
+634 LCVSDDAEELT

-652 KESQQKSHENDPY
+652 TESQQKSHENDLY

-675 ELVGQLHASRKMVDK
+675 ELVSQLHASRKMVDK
-690 YNQLSAQQKIS
+690 YNQMSAQQKIS
-701 PDEAALLQ
+701 PDEATCLQ

-736 FQGVQKDATAK
+736 FRGVQKDASALGK
-747 GLSEILKKLFG
+747 GLGEILKKLFG
-758 QVVPYLYPKLQMG
+758 QVVPDLYPKLQMG
-771 SRSLKGDEAEHILK
+771 SRSLKGDEAEQILK
-785 AADLKALPNVFYVG
+785 AADLKALPNVFYMG
-799 DQGLGLVVTEGPKN
+799 DQGLGLVIKEGPKN
-813 IVNTNAD
+813 IICTTAD
-820 VAKEVLDYLKSEH
+820 IAKEVLDYLKSEH
-833 SYGNKDSRMGKAL
+833 SYGNKDTRMGKAL

-874 IEVTYQGNRFHNYQ
+874 IEVTYQGNRYHNYQ
-888 DPASRTPFTNNTA
+888 DPASRTPLTNNPA
-901 FKSSLFSP
+901 FRSSLFSP

-918 TRAVQQL
+918 TQAVQQL

-944 KKVAVDEL
+944 KKVAAEEL

-962 EAHRLPILSMLSD
+962 EAHRLPVLTMLSEY
-975 FQQTLAGIQSS
+975 QQTLAGIQSS

-997 NGKDFGET
+997 NGRDFGET
-1005 RNKVRKLRETLNAEA
+1005 RDKIRKLRETLDSDSN
-1020 IGVLRQASFA
+1020 GVLRSARLA
-1030 IEHIWQRLAS
+1030 IEQVWQRLAS
-1040 HCPSPEI
+1040 HCPSPDV
-1047 AKSVEEL
+1047 ATAVDEL
-1054 KAVLSSDQ
+1054 KALLGSEQ
-1062 FVDSLSEIEG
+1062 FIESWSEIKA
-1072 KTATIAGA
+1072 KTLTIVSA
-1080 YKQVYLELFER
+1080 YKQVYLDLFDR
-1091 RRAAYMKAIDDIKLR
+1091 RRTCYLDAIKEIKDR
-1106 PEWEPLQPV
+1106 PEWTPLVSLPPTE
-1115 VKDESDDAAR
+1115 DEKPDQATKREHD
-1125 RQIEAENARKEIMA
+1125 NAKKAIMA
-1139 NTMLVALIARVG
+1139 NTMLAALLARVG
-1151 SDEDRENVSTGKTL
+1151 GDDDRENVSNGTTL
-1165 GKASLAE
+1165 GKASLTE
-1172 METDLVAVDGLKSSV
+1172 MESDLVAVDGLKASV

-1195 LSVEPKPVRRLKIAQ
+1195 LSVEPKPVRRIKIGQ
-1210 FFSKPI
+1210 FFNKPI
-1216 RTQPELDATIEKL
+1216 RTQDELDATIEKL
-1229 RESLQKCIDEEMVI
+1229 RESLQKCIDEETVI

>member
-1 MAEQKGNQMTTIGNL
+1 MAEEQGNRMKTIGDL

-22 RKIEEIIQVDQADQA
+22 RKIEEIIQVDQADEQ
-37 SVYAEIT
+37 SVHDEIT

-51 IRDQYHDLLK
+51 IREQYHDLLK
-61 AIAEAPGDPHE
+61 AVAEAPSDPHE

-91 NLGYALENRS
+91 NLGYALENRT
-101 VLGHKFGELFKQQ
+101 VLGSKFANLFKQQ
-114 IGDPRSSALLDL
+114 LGDIRTSDLLDL
-126 INAKTPTEVILFEV
+126 INAKTPTQVILFEV

-186 PEFVATCKSLLKK
+186 PEFINTCKTLLNK
-199 DWETVRAGA
+199 DWETVRIGA
-208 QKLSRASAILHE
+208 QKLSRASAILHR
-220 LNPKLYPSADSWSHS
+220 LDPKLYPSADSWSHS
-235 QRNRDVSISVSKVVK
+235 QRNRDASISVSKVVK
-250 RTFDLWGRRRNGKA
+250 RTFELWGRRRKGKA

-291 EFGKVSKN
+291 EFGKVGKN
-299 LLKEGKIIAPCWIVV
+299 LLKERKIIAPCWIVV

-341 HYRVDLAPSD
+341 RYRVDLAPSD

-364 TEAQKPL
+364 TDAEKTL
-371 RHLFSENQG
+371 KKLFSDNQG

-398 ESDFVNFYPYPP
+398 ESDFIHFYPYPP

-451 RTAFAKRPIGALVTL
+451 RTAFAKKAIGALVTL

-493 NDPEDHGWALR
+493 DDPQDHGWALR
-504 VAQAICLLEFIRDLP
+504 TAKAICLLEFIRDLP

-525 SAVLV
+525 AAVLV
-530 SEVGKATPL
+530 DEVGKATPL
-539 VEVEAAIKRLNAA
+539 GEVQDAVKRLNTA

-577 GHLEPKPRERNEL
+577 GHLEPKPRDRNEL
-590 ARTALQQVFDEPEF
+590 TRTALQQIFDEPEF
-604 KTFRYQNRSFR
+604 KTFRSQNRSFR
-615 ISISVDGT
+615 IGISVDGAG
-623 SIGDEGELPLT
+623 IGDEGELPLT
-634 LSVAEDGDELT
+634 LCVAEDADELT
-645 KRIEEIR
+645 KRIEDIR
-652 KESQQKSHENDPY
+652 TESQQKSHENDIY

-701 PDEAALLQ
+701 PDEATCLQ
-709 DEKNSKNGYETRLRD
+709 DEKNSKNGFETRLRD

-736 FQGVQKDATAK
+736 FRGVQKDASALGK
-747 GLSEILKKLFG
+747 GLGEILKKLFG
-758 QVVPYLYPKLQMG
+758 QVVPDLYPKLQMG
-771 SRSLKGDEAEHILK
+771 SRPLKGDEAEHILK

-799 DQGLGLVVTEGPKN
+799 DHGLGLVIKDGQKN

-874 IEVTYQGNRFHNYQ
+874 VEVTYQGNRFHNYQ
-888 DPASRTPFTNNTA
+888 DPASRTSFTSSPA
-901 FKSSLFSP
+901 FRSSVFSP

-918 TRAVQQL
+918 TQAVQQL

-944 KKVAVDEL
+944 KKVATDEL
-952 EKLYPLKATA
+952 EKLYPLKATV
-962 EAHRLPILSMLSD
+962 EAHRLPIRSMLSD
-975 FQQTLAGIQSS
+975 YQQTLMGIQSS

-1005 RNKVRKLRETLNAEA
+1005 RDKVRKLRESLNAEA
-1020 IGVLRQASFA
+1020 ISILRQARQA
-1030 IEHIWQRLAS
+1030 TDQVWQRLAA
-1040 HCPSPEI
+1040 HNASPELASTVEKLKHQLDSETFIDAWDDI
-1047 AKSVEEL
+1047 ASGT
-1054 KAVLSSDQ
+1054 KAVMN
-1062 FVDSLSEIEG
+1062 
-1072 KTATIAGA
+1072 A
-1080 YKQVYLELFER
+1080 YRDAYCELFDR
-1091 RRAAYMKAIDDIKLR
+1091 RKNSYESAIGEVKNRTEWGPLVANNSSMAAVLLS
-1106 PEWEPLQPV
+1106 PLQG
-1115 VKDESDDAAR
+1115 
-1125 RQIEAENARKEIMA
+1125 
-1139 NTMLVALIARVG
+1139 RVG
-1151 SDEDRENVSTGKTL
+1151 SDEDKESVKRGTSL
-1165 GKASLAE
+1165 GQSSLTE
-1172 METDLVAVDGLKSSV
+1172 MESDLAAVSGLKSSV
-1187 LLKLQELS
+1187 LVKLQELS
-1195 LSVEPKPVRRLKIAQ
+1195 IGSEKKAPVRKVRVSE
-1210 FFSKPI
+1210 FFNRPI
-1216 RTQPELDATIEKL
+1216 QTQEELDKALNLI
-1229 RESLQKCIDEEMVI
+1229 RDSLQKYIDEGAII

>member
-1 MAEQKGNQMTTIGNL
+1 MKTIGEL

-22 RKIEEIIQVDQADQA
+22 RKIEEIIQVDQADEQ
-37 SVYAEIT
+37 SVHDEIT
-44 EYVATDS
+44 EYIGTDS
-51 IRDQYHDLLK
+51 IREQYHHLLK
-61 AIAEAPGDPHE
+61 AIAEAPADPHE

-91 NLGYALENRS
+91 NLGYALQNRTVVGS
-101 VLGHKFGELFKQQ
+101 KFADLFKKQLDDER
-114 IGDPRSSALLDL
+114 ISDLLDL

-178 ELEAEGKL
+178 DLEAEGKL
-186 PEFVATCKSLLKK
+186 PEFIATCKTLLNK

-208 QKLSRASAILHE
+208 QKLSRASAILHQ
-220 LNPKLYPSADSWSHS
+220 LDPKTYPSADSWAHA
-235 QRNRDVSISVSKVVK
+235 QRNRDVSISVSKVVE
-250 RTFDLWGRRRNGKA
+250 RTFELWGRRRKGKA
-264 LVFIID
+264 LAFIID
-270 EVGQHVARSGDKIE
+270 EAGQHVARSSDKIE

-291 EFGKVSKN
+291 EFGKIGKK
-299 LLKEGKIIAPCWIVV
+299 LMKARKIIAPCWIVV

-327 DSKRVELAKLQDRF
+327 DSKRVELARLQDRF

-364 TEAQKPL
+364 TEAEKPL
-371 RHLFSENQG
+371 KDLFKKNEG

-385 LRLERTTRRTDIN
+385 LRLERTTRRTDIS
-398 ESDFVNFYPYPP
+398 ESDFVHFYPYPP

-451 RTAFAKRPIGALVTL
+451 RTAFAKKSIGALVTL

-479 EKRTDIYQIAERFK
+479 EKRTDIHQIAERFK
-493 NDPEDHGWALR
+493 SDPEDHGWALR
-504 VAQAICLLEFIRDLP
+504 VGKAICLLEFIRDLP

-525 SAVLV
+525 AAVLV
-530 SEVGKATPL
+530 DEVGKATPL
-539 VEVEAAIKRLNAA
+539 SEVQAAVKRLDAA
-552 QFIRNTEEGWKLQT
+552 KFIRNTEEGWKLQS

-571 WETERR
+571 WTNERG
-577 GHLEPKPRERNEL
+577 GHLDPKPRDRNDL
-590 ARTALQQVFDEPEF
+590 SRTALQQIFDEPEF

-615 ISISVDGT
+615 IGISTDGT

-634 LSVAEDGDELT
+634 LCVSDDAEELT
-645 KRIEEIR
+645 KRIEDFR
-652 KESQQKSHENDPY
+652 TESQQKSHETDLY

-675 ELVGQLHASRKMVDK
+675 ELVAQLHASRKMVDK
-690 YNQLSAQQKIS
+690 YSQLSAQQKIS
-701 PDEAALLQ
+701 PDEATCLQ

-736 FQGVQKDATAK
+736 FRGVQKDASALGK
-747 GLSEILKKLFG
+747 GLSEILKKLFS
-758 QVVPYLYPKLQMG
+758 QVVPDLYPKLPMG
-771 SRSLKGDEAEHILK
+771 SRPMDKDDPERLLK
-785 AADLKALPNVFYVG
+785 AVDLKVLPKVFYEG
-799 DQGLGLVVTEGPKN
+799 DLGLALVVKDGAKLV
-813 IVNTNAD
+813 IDCNAP
-820 VAKEVLDYLKSEH
+820 VAKEVLDYLKNEH
-833 SYGNKDSRMGKAL
+833 SYGNKDTRMGKAL
-846 EKRFGGTPYG
+846 EKRFKSTPYG
-856 WERDMLRLILAT
+856 WELDMLRLILAT

-888 DPASRTPFTNNTA
+888 DPASRTPFTNNPA
-901 FKSSLFSP
+901 FRSSLFSP

-918 TRAVQQL
+918 TQAVQHL

-944 KKVAVDEL
+944 KKVAAEEL

-962 EAHRLPILSMLSD
+962 EAHRLPVLTMLSE

-1005 RNKVRKLRETLNAEA
+1005 RDKVRKLRESLDGEA
-1020 IGVLRQASFA
+1020 IAVLRQARQA
-1030 IEHIWQRLAS
+1030 TDQVWQRLAA
-1040 HCPSPEI
+1040 HNPSPELSTTVETLKTHLASEQFIDSWDEI
-1047 AKSVEEL
+1047 AASTKT
-1054 KAVLSSDQ
+1054 VLDAYRTAYCDLFDRRKQSYESAIGEIKNRTEWAPLEANNPGTASSL
-1062 FVDSLSEIEG
+1062 LSP
-1072 KTATIAGA
+1072 
-1080 YKQVYLELFER
+1080 
-1091 RRAAYMKAIDDIKLR
+1091 LR
-1106 PEWEPLQPV
+1106 VRVGTNEDG
-1115 VKDESDDAAR
+1115 KDED
-1125 RQIEAENARKEIMA
+1125 KESVKSG
-1139 NTMLVALIARVG
+1139 T
-1151 SDEDRENVSTGKTL
+1151 TL
-1165 GKASLAE
+1165 GKSSLTE
-1172 METDLVAVDGLKSSV
+1172 MESDLAAVDGLKSSV
-1187 LLKLQELS
+1187 LVKLQELS
-1195 LSVEPKPVRRLKIAQ
+1195 IGGDKKA
-1210 FFSKPI
+1210 PI
-1216 RTQPELDATIEKL
+1216 RKVRVSEFFNRPIQTQEELDKALDLI
-1229 RESLQKCIDEEMVI
+1229 RDSLQKCIDEGAII